1 MPVRIIRKIVE
12 TFLGIFVGFIGTI
25 PEQNSTTLKQIFVEQ
40 PGRYRI
46 ENPVEILEKHS
57 EYQMN
62 NSVEELLEESLKEM
76 FETIPVE
83 ITGGS
88 NVGLLKDYLE
98 QILQE

>member
-1 MPVRIIRKIVE
+1 
-12 TFLGIFVGFIGTI
+12 
-25 PEQNSTTLKQIFVEQ
+25 
-40 PGRYRI
+40 
-46 ENPVEILEKHS
+46 
-57 EYQMN
+57 MN